1 MPYHYPSAATPPSH
15 PSPRLL
21 CIYLIRFLVRV
32 LLRMLLLLLLCEEDV
47 PFKERESWMA
57 LARRN
62 LIVVIYYVVVVIII
76 CGR

>member
-32 LLRMLLLLLLCEEDV
+32 LLRMLLLLCEEDV